1 MAGGPGI
8 IRKPG
13 TDRSNLELVNSLR
26 SNFLAAQEDYS
37 PPLSATNGSGRNSC
51 DEDEP
56 SHRPPVSIWTARDG
70 SDYYIP
76 TIDWSMSGLAE
87 EPSQY
92 EITVKLFYLPGAPVA
107 KRVAYAKDAIQLVL
121 KELGV
126 KSIDLLI
133 VSFPGMSFEGDCE
146 WEADKKNSEQGND
159 EEEITTWPALEELY
173 YQGVVKRLGIAE
185 FGSEKLSRFLA
196 RVKVRPEVDQINVK
210 DCCNVPPPL
219 IKFAK
224 LERIDLLTHNDC
236 TNVLPSGTLREL
248 LGQGVRGAGVLSESK
263 RGIDG
268 MKGDLTPEWV
278 VKYTAVIRDRGVIE
292 NKGYFAVAELKE

>member
-26 SNFLAAQEDYS
+26 SNFLAAQQDYS
-37 PPLSATNGSGRNSC
+37 PPLSATNGTSRNSY
-51 DEDEP
+51 DEDKP
-56 SHRPPVSIWTARDG
+56 SHRPQVSVWTTRDG

-92 EITVKLFYLPGAPVA
+92 DITVKLFYLPGAVVSERP
-107 KRVAYAKDAIQLVL
+107 RYTQDAVQLVL

-126 KSIDLLI
+126 TAIDLLI

-146 WEADKKNSEQGND
+146 WKADKKNSEQGND
-159 EEEITTWPALEELY
+159 EEEIKSWQALEDLY
-173 YQGVVKRLGIAE
+173 NQGVVKKLGIAE
-185 FGSEKLSRFLA
+185 FGSEKLSRFLS

-219 IKFAK
+219 IKLAK
-224 LERIDLLTHNDC
+224 VEGIELLTHNDC
-236 TNVLPSGTLREL
+236 TDILPSGTLREL
-248 LGQGVRGAGVLSESK
+248 LGQGVRGAGVLAESK

-268 MKGDLTPEWV
+268 MKGDLTPNWV
-278 VKYTAVIRDRGVIE
+278 VKYTAVVRDRGVIE
-292 NKGYFAVAELKE
+292 NKGYFAAAELKE